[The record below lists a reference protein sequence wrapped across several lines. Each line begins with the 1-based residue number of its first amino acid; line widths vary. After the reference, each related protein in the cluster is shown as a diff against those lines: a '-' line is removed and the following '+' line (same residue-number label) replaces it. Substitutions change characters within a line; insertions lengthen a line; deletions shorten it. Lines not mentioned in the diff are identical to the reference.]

1 MLLRKS
7 LTVSHYTLSKYR
19 QFLGTTWAQPALN
32 SLQLEARTLVKEIL
46 GGLL

>member
-7 LTVSHYTLSKYR
+7 LTVSHYTLSKYG